1 MAAPNIVNVATIT
14 GKTTQLNPGDTI
26 ENVLVAN
33 PSGSN
38 KVFKVNSVIGT
49 NINNTASVSGSVGI
63 NSAAGGGGTTLRLA
77 SAITVPNNSTIVFVD
92 KNTSFYLEEDR
103 SIVVTSSLSSNLIF
117 TTSYEELS

>member
-14 GKTTQLNPGDTI
+14 GKTTQLSPGNTS

-38 KVFKVNSVIGT
+38 KVFKINSVIGT
-49 NINNTASVSGSVGI
+49 NISNIASVSGSVGI
-63 NSAAGGGGTTLRLA
+63 NSADDGSGNTLSLA
-77 SAITVPNNSTIVFVD
+77 SAITVPNNSAIVFVD
-92 KNTSFYLEEDR
+92 KNTSFYLEEDK
-103 SIVVTSSLSSNLIF
+103 SVVVISSVSSNLIF